1 MFLNLKILIVDDEEI
16 NIILLEELVK
26 QAGYTDC
33 TSFYNPLKALEYL
46 EENSCDVLIVDFNMP
61 EMDGVELL
69 QKAKGLHPDMLSIMI
84 TASSD
89 ESVMIS
95 ALEAGVNEFLRKPI
109 SGTVFQ
115 LRLKNISQLK
125 DSFNI
130 THEFNKTLQKRVDDT
145 TSALR
150 QSEYEALEVLSKS
163 AEYKDPET
171 ASHIAR
177 VSHYAKLIAQ
187 KIGLSEE
194 EQKILYFA
202 APLHD
207 IGKIGIEDSI
217 LLKPGKLTSEEFDAM
232 KNHSQIGATILENRT
247 NVYLKAGQIIAL
259 THHEKFNGKGY
270 PKGLKGEEIP
280 LYGRI
285 VAIADVFDALTS
297 SRPYKKAWTF
307 EDATKFLIKERDEH
321 FDPELVNVFTDALDE
336 VQEIFEKFQ
345 ED

>member
-1 MFLNLKILIVDDEEI
+1 MLHNLKIVIVDDEEI

-26 QAGYTDC
+26 QGGYTNC
-33 TSFYNPLKALEYL
+33 ISFNNPLKALSHL
-46 EENSCDVLIVDFNMP
+46 EENSCDILIVDFNMP
-61 EMDGVELL
+61 DMDGVELL
-69 QKAKGLHPDMLSIMI
+69 EKSKALHPDMLSIMV

-89 ESVMIS
+89 ESVMIN
-95 ALEAGVNEFLRKPI
+95 ALRTGVNEFLLKPI
-109 SGTVFQ
+109 SGTVFG

-130 THEFNKTLQKRVDDT
+130 TNEFNKTLQKRVDVT
-145 TSALR
+145 TAALR
-150 QSEYEALEVLSKS
+150 ESEYEALEVLSKS

-177 VSHYAKLIAQ
+177 VSHYAKLIGQ
-187 KIGLSEE
+187 KIGLSEK

-217 LLKPGKLTSEEFDAM
+217 LLKPGKLTPEEFDTM
-232 KNHSQIGATILENRT
+232 KNHSSIGATILENRT

-297 SRPYKKAWTF
+297 IRPYKKAWTF
-307 EDATKFLIKERDEH
+307 EDATNLLIEERSEH
-321 FDPELVNVFTDALDE
+321 FDPALVDVFTDSLKE
-336 VQEIFEKFQ
+336 VREIFEKFQ
-345 ED
+345 EE

>member
-1 MFLNLKILIVDDEEI
+1 MFLNLKIVIVDDEEI

-33 TSFYNPLKALEYL
+33 TSFYNPLKALDYL
-46 EENSCDVLIVDFNMP
+46 EENSCDILIVDFNMP
-61 EMDGVELL
+61 DMDGVELL

-89 ESVMIS
+89 ESVMIR
-95 ALEAGVNEFLRKPI
+95 ALETGVNEFLRKPI
-109 SGTVFQ
+109 SGIVFK

-217 LLKPGKLTSEEFDAM
+217 LLKPGKLTPEEFDTM

-297 SRPYKKAWTF
+297 IRPYKKAWTF
-307 EDATKFLIKERDEH
+307 EDATKLLIEERDEH

-336 VQEIFEKFQ
+336 VQVIFEKFQ
-345 ED
+345 EG